1 MNEAINTELLEK
13 ELAKI
18 EGKILR
24 KSKDIKSTPGMSPF
38 MHEKRQRLLK
48 ELKVLQ
54 LEKIE
59 ILKKFDG
66 MH

>member
-1 MNEAINTELLEK
+1 MNEITDKQTLEK
-13 ELAKI
+13 NLAKI

-24 KSKDIKSTPGMSPF
+24 KCSEIKGTPGMSTY

-48 ELKVLQ
+48 ELKALQ

-66 MH
+66 I

>member
-1 MNEAINTELLEK
+1 MDDTINTEKLEK

-24 KSKDIKSTPGMSPF
+24 KCSEIKGTPGMSPY

-48 ELKVLQ
+48 ELKALQ

-66 MH
+66 I